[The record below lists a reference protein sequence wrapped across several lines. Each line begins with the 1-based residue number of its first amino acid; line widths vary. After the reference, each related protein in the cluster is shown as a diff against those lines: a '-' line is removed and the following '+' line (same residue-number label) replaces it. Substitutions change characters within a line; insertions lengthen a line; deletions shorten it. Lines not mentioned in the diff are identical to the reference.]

1 MTAIDKGTHDQWK
14 RGLRER
20 CTDDAAYIFVLRPPD
35 CIGLSQWIDYLLT
48 LETLLATEYKDCT
61 GMVAADGRVFVK
73 GGKDGMERIGTGNGK
88 K

>member
-1 MTAIDKGTHDQWK
+1 MTAIDQGTHDQWK

-20 CTDDAAYIFVLRPPD
+20 CADDAAYRLIHRPPD
-35 CIGLSQWIDYLLT
+35 LHALDEWITYLLA

-73 GGKDGMERIGTGNGK
+73 GGKDELAKG
-88 K
+88 